1 MTQKKQELVTHMSQI
16 EACESRQKFA
26 SLQPLQIDIQD
37 LDSALMVVAVSGLD
51 GQHLF
56 YQLVEAVEEE
66 GAKVINA
73 GFAAADDKIFH
84 TIHAQVCL
92 DSFKQ
97 WKLLLS
103 GK

>member
-1 MTQKKQELVTHMSQI
+1 MTEKKQELVAHTSQI
-16 EACESRQKFA
+16 EACKSREKFA
-26 SLQPLQIDIQD
+26 SLQAPQIDIQD
-37 LDSALMVVAVSGLD
+37 LGSAVMLVAVSGLD

-73 GFAAADDKIFH
+73 GFAAAVDKIFH

-92 DSFKQ
+92 DSF
-97 WKLLLS
+97 
-103 GK
+103 